1 MAHLINLP
9 RDIARGLIALIVAVL
24 SVASIPVAQAEPD
37 EQAMAVMG
45 KSPTGFALTYDVY
58 SGGFRALR
66 LDFTVALDGDE
77 GAQSRYATR
86 INMETSGLVGALF
99 NWRFD
104 ASSVGEW
111 QDVAVP
117 TRYHT
122 ANVWRGNAREVAI
135 DYVDGVASNVSAE
148 PPYSAEDMKKVEPF
162 ITPGAVDPTT
172 AVTSLV
178 MKSALDGICHPQTAI
193 YDGRRRY
200 DANMQDLPPRALK
213 RSSSAP
219 FEGQVEG
226 CKLTFQRIA
235 GFRPGKKR
243 MQDLEVDIW
252 LAEIGVEV
260 GRVPVRL
267 EMQTP
272 WGAGFAHLVSARDA
286 DGVLVF
292 GAADR

>member
-1 MAHLINLP
+1 MATVFFG
-9 RDIARGLIALIVAVL
+9 AGATSAL
-24 SVASIPVAQAEPD
+24 AEPA
-37 EQAMAVMG
+37 EQAMAVTG
-45 KSPTGFALTYDVY
+45 KSPSGFALTYDVY

-66 LDFTVALDGDE
+66 LDFTVALDDSE
-77 GAQSRYATR
+77 RAKPRYDTR

-111 QDVAVP
+111 RGDTVP

-178 MKSALDGICHPQTAI
+178 MRSALDGTCRPITAI

-200 DANMQDLPPRALK
+200 DAKMQALPPRTLK
-213 RSSSAP
+213 PSSAAP
-219 FEGQVEG
+219 FVGQAEG
-226 CKLTFQRIA
+226 CKMTFQRIA
-235 GFRPGKKR
+235 GFKPGKKR
-243 MQDLEVDIW
+243 MQDLEVDVW
-252 LAEIGVEV
+252 LAEIGVEA

-272 WGAGFAHLVSARDA
+272 WGVGFAHLISARDA
-286 DGVLVF
+286 DGALVF
-292 GAADR
+292 GEPDVD